1 MKYIQVRRHAPK
13 HAEGHLT
20 EEGKRFA
27 EETKKRLPKFN
38 IILSSD
44 KPRAVETAKLLTGIM
59 PQIDK
64 RAGTP
69 AFTLDQEKRLHEL
82 GQNHPFGIAGV
93 IFENQE
99 YKKMI
104 KEQGQQLSTLIEETF
119 SKLPTNGCA
128 LIISHDG
135 VMVAAEKILKKAEF
149 GKANKT
155 FKPLAGFQV
164 SENGETE
171 DVE

>member
-1 MKYIQVRRHAPK
+1 MKYIEVRRHAPK

-20 EEGKRFA
+20 DDGKRFA
-27 EETKKRLPKFN
+27 EETKKKLPIFD

-44 KPRAVETAKLLTGIM
+44 KSRAIETAKLLTGAE

-69 AFTLDQEKRLHEL
+69 AFSLDIEQTLHIE

-93 IFENQE
+93 IFDHPE
-99 YKKMI
+99 YREMIQKQGEKLVELI
-104 KEQGQQLSTLIEETF
+104 KETF
-119 SKLPTNGCA
+119 VKLPENGTA

-135 VMVAAEKILKKAEF
+135 VMVSAEKILKKATF
-149 GKANKT
+149 DKANKT
-155 FKPLAGFQV
+155 FKPLEGFEV
-164 SENGETE
+164 NENGEIIYLE
-171 DVE
+171 